1 MIWNW
6 RLPIIL
12 SYIFYVP
19 QQAEKK
25 KDLNTD
31 DRIVNLPGV
40 NLTQSSGLIFRWI
53 QKITWKVA

>member
-1 MIWNW
+1 M
-6 RLPIIL
+6 PIIL